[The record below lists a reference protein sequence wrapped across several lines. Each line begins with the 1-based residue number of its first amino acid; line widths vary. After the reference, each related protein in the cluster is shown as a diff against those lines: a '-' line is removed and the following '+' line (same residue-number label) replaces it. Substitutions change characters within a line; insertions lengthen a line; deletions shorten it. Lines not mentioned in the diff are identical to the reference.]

1 MLRRDIQTFPT
12 FIYPHDPWR
21 LVEKRYHHRRMPQME
36 TLFAL
41 SNGYLGIRGT
51 FDEGTP
57 VFQKGTLVN
66 GFHETWPI
74 VYPEPAHGY
83 ASTGQTIV
91 NTPDGTLIRLYVD
104 DEPFDLARV
113 TLVEYERALDM
124 RTGLL
129 ERDVTWETGSGKRIR
144 VRSRRLVSFEH
155 RHIAAVSYEV
165 TLLNAAAPI
174 VISSELGYEER
185 HARSR
190 VTREEAETLRGESCC
205 RRVRRLLAGWRF

>member
-21 LVEKRYHHRRMPQME
+21 LVEKRYNHRRMPQME

-57 VFQKGTLVN
+57 VFQTGTLVN
-66 GFHETWPI
+66 AFHETWPI
-74 VYPEPAHGY
+74 VYPESAYGY
-83 ASTGQTIV
+83 ANTGQTIV
-91 NTPDGTLIRLYVD
+91 NAPDGTLIRLYVD
-104 DEPFDLARV
+104 DEPFDLARA

-155 RHIAAVSYEV
+155 RHIAAVS
-165 TLLNAAAPI
+165 T
-174 VISSELGYEER
+174 
-185 HARSR
+185 RSR
-190 VTREEAETLRGESCC
+190 RSTP
-205 RRVRRLLAGWRF
+205 RRPSSFRRSSVRRRDTPARG

>member
-21 LVEKRYHHRRMPQME
+21 LVEKRYNPRRMPQME

-74 VYPEPAHGY
+74 VYPESA
-83 ASTGQTIV
+83 
-91 NTPDGTLIRLYVD
+91 L
-104 DEPFDLARV
+104 RV
-113 TLVEYERALDM
+113 REHRTDHRQ
-124 RTGLL
+124 RTGRHTDSAL
-129 ERDVTWETGSGKRIR
+129 RGRRT
-144 VRSRRLVSFEH
+144 VRSRS
-155 RHIAAVSYEV
+155 
-165 TLLNAAAPI
+165 
-174 VISSELGYEER
+174 R
-185 HARSR
+185 HAGRATSALS
-190 VTREEAETLRGESCC
+190 TCGPGSSNAT
-205 RRVRRLLAGWRF
+205 

>member
-1 MLRRDIQTFPT
+1 
-12 FIYPHDPWR
+12 
-21 LVEKRYHHRRMPQME
+21 ME

-104 DEPFDLARV
+104 DEPFDSLAPRWSS
-113 TLVEYERALDM
+113 TSALS
-124 RTGLL
+124 TCGP
-129 ERDVTWETGSGKRIR
+129 GS
-144 VRSRRLVSFEH
+144 S
-155 RHIAAVSYEV
+155 
-165 TLLNAAAPI
+165 NA
-174 VISSELGYEER
+174 
-185 HARSR
+185 
-190 VTREEAETLRGESCC
+190 T
-205 RRVRRLLAGWRF
+205 